1 MIRTADLVREGRDAV
16 IAARINGNPPARNPY
31 NRHTK
36 RHLFWKPVT
45 SAELAKLGDNPE
57 ITASVNEQG
66 GGRSA

>member
-36 RHLFWKPVT
+36 RHLFWKHGADR
-45 SAELAKLGDNPE
+45 AERAIDNLFR
-57 ITASVNEQG
+57 IGA
-66 GGRSA
+66 